1 MEENRFYVY
10 RHIRLDKNEPFYVG
24 IGTKVGKYITFNR
37 EYSRAFSKANRN
49 RYWKFIVEKHGY
61 KVDILF
67 ECDNRELIQEKEREF
82 ILLYGRQDLGT
93 GTLVNMTDGGD
104 GIEGVSDEVKLKMS
118 ESASKRFSSEEERL
132 KQSERTKNT
141 WKNDDFVAFKSKQAK
156 DMWKDPET
164 RTKLVQASKDK
175 WKNSEYR
182 ERMSKIRKEVFNTLE
197 HKEKL
202 KKTAR
207 ELNGVIVVDKETG
220 IFYSSLAEACEVT
233 NLNYKL
239 QKSRFRRQTKLSRFI
254 RVDDKEI
261 NDNQIKSI

>member
-1 MEENRFYVY
+1 MGEENKYYLY
-10 RHIRLDKNEPFYVG
+10 RHVRLDTNVPFYIG
-24 IGTKVGKYITFNR
+24 IGTKVGKYTTFNR

-67 ECDNRELIQEKEREF
+67 ECDNRELIQEKEKEF
-82 ILLYGRQDLGT
+82 ILLHGRQDLGT
-93 GTLVNMTDGGD
+93 GILVNMTDGGD

-132 KQSERTKNT
+132 KQSERTKNI
-141 WKNDDFVAFKSKQAK
+141 WKNDEFVAFKSKQAK
-156 DMWKDPET
+156 DMWKNP
-164 RTKLVQASKDK
+164 
-175 WKNSEYR
+175 EYR
-182 ERMSKIRKEVFNTLE
+182 NRMSKIRKEVFNMSE

-220 IFYSSLAEACEVT
+220 IFYNSLSEACEVT
-233 NLNYKL
+233 NSNYKL

-254 RVDDKEI
+254 RVNDKEI
-261 NDNQIKSI
+261 NDNQN